1 MLTETTLGIIHARLA
16 HVSGPNILDV
26 PRMNPAIHLR
36 CLSLM
41 DSLLV
46 HLSGIWVEASVSGRG
61 VQLLLGDSH
70 ATALLCLWV
79 GKVGWTSRCED
90 RGRIDSRAVTII
102 IYIILERVAIGCE
115 HV

>member
-36 CLSLM
+36 CLSLL

-46 HLSGIWVEASVSGRG
+46 HLSGIWVEATVSGRG
-61 VQLLLGDSH
+61 IQLLLGSGG
-70 ATALLCLWV
+70 ATTLLCLRV
-79 GKVGWTSRCED
+79 GKVGWTSSCED
-90 RGRIDSRAVTII
+90 RCRIHS
-102 IYIILERVAIGCE
+102 
-115 HV
+115 